1 MRHVGRLGR
10 RRRTVLLGAALLLL
24 ILASTHPVRVAILAL
39 AVLPSAIASLPV
51 DPLVGLTPKPT
62 REYFTCPYPGGSV
75 EGDVYSPGRGGRH
88 GAVILLLGARPV
100 DRDEPPLVRFA
111 EGLSRAGLIVMV
123 PIASGLEAGRIEEHE
138 VDAVVEEVELLR
150 ARPDV
155 DPARIGIIGF
165 SVGGSVAIQAAADP
179 RLDGKLVFV
188 NAFGSYFDTMDFA
201 RAISTR
207 SLVYAGVDE
216 VWVPDPLVLYV
227 MARQMVDTL
236 PDPNDRAVL
245 ERLYIDGDASAR
257 ADVPTMTPAGRAALG
272 LLDGLPPVETEAALA
287 QLPPETMARL
297 RAISPSRVIDR
308 VRTRLF
314 LMHDYG
320 DHVVP
325 YTESRRMAEAAPS
338 AILER
343 YAEFDLFDHVMPNRP
358 PADPSFY
365 LEVPRLLRQLHG
377 LLGYVL

>member
-1 MRHVGRLGR
+1 MRQLPWVGR
-10 RRRTVLLGAALLLL
+10 RRAVLLGVVLLLVAL
-24 ILASTHPVRVAILAL
+24 SFTHPVRVALLAL
-39 AVLPSAIASLPV
+39 AVLPSAISSLPV
-51 DPLVGLTPKPT
+51 DPLVSLTPKPT
-62 REYFTCPYPGGSV
+62 REYFSFPYPGGSV

-88 GAVILLLGARPV
+88 GAIILLLGARPV

-111 EGLSRAGLIVMV
+111 EGLSRAGLVVMV
-123 PIASGLEAGRIEEHE
+123 PIASGLAAGRMEEHE
-138 VDAVVEEVELLR
+138 VDALVDEVEILR
-150 ARPDV
+150 GRPDV
-155 DPARIGIIGF
+155 DPSRIGVIGF

-188 NAFGSYFDTMDFA
+188 NAFGSYFDTTDFA

-207 SLVYAGVDE
+207 SLGYAGVDQAWE
-216 VWVPDPLVLYV
+216 PDPLVLQV

-236 PDPNDRAVL
+236 PDPNDRTIL
-245 ERLYIDGDASAR
+245 ERLYLEGDASAR
-257 ADVPTMTPAGRAALG
+257 ADVPTMTPPGRAALG
-272 LLDGLPPVETEAALA
+272 LLDGLPPAETEAALA
-287 QLPPETMARL
+287 QMPPETMARL

-308 VRTRLF
+308 VKTRLF

-325 YTESRRMAEAAPS
+325 YTETRRMAAATPP

-358 PADPSFY
+358 PAELSFY
-365 LEVPRLLRQLHG
+365 VEVLRLLRQLHG
-377 LLGYVL
+377 LLSYVL

>member
-1 MRHVGRLGR
+1 M
-10 RRRTVLLGAALLLL
+10 
-24 ILASTHPVRVAILAL
+24 
-39 AVLPSAIASLPV
+39 PV
-51 DPLVGLTPKPT
+51 DPLGRLTPKPT
-62 REYFTCPYPGGSV
+62 REYFTFPYPGGSV

-111 EGLSRAGLIVMV
+111 EGMSRAGLIVMV
-123 PIASGLEAGRIEEHE
+123 PISSGLEAGRLQEHE
-138 VDAVVEEVELLR
+138 VDALVQEVELLR
-150 ARPDV
+150 NRADV
-155 DPARIGIIGF
+155 DAARIGIIGF

-188 NAFGSYFDTMDFA
+188 NAFGSYFDTTDFA

-207 SLVYAGVDE
+207 SLMYAGIDQAWE
-216 VWVPDPLVLYV
+216 PDPLVLQV

-236 PDPNDRAVL
+236 PDLNDRAVL

-272 LLDGLPPVETEAALA
+272 LLDGLPPAETEAALA
-287 QLPPETMARL
+287 QLPPETTARL
-297 RAISPSRVIDR
+297 YAISPSRIIDR
-308 VRTRLF
+308 VKTRLL

-325 YTESRRMAEAAPS
+325 YTESRRMAEAAPP

-343 YAEFDLFDHVMPNRP
+343 YAEFNLFEHVMPNRP
-358 PADPSFY
+358 PADISFY
-365 LEVPRLLRQLHG
+365 VELLRLFRQLHG
-377 LLGYVL
+377 LLLYVL

>member
-1 MRHVGRLGR
+1 MGRLGR
-10 RRRTVLLGAALLLL
+10 RRALLLGTALLLL
-24 ILASTHPVRVAILAL
+24 FLAFTHPVRVAILAL

-51 DPLVGLTPKPT
+51 DPLVSLTPKPT
-62 REYFTCPYPGGSV
+62 REYFTFPYPGGSV

-88 GAVILLLGARPV
+88 GAIILLLGARPV

-111 EGLSRAGLIVMV
+111 EGMSRAGLVVMV
-123 PIASGLEAGRIEEHE
+123 PIASGLEDGRIEAHE
-138 VDAVVEEVELLR
+138 VDALVAEVELLR
-150 ARPDV
+150 GRPDV
-155 DPARIGIIGF
+155 DPARIGVIGF

-207 SLVYAGVDE
+207 SLQYAGVDQPWE
-216 VWVPDPLVLYV
+216 PDPLVLQV

-245 ERLYIDGDASAR
+245 ERLYIDRDVGAR
-257 ADVPTMTPAGRAALG
+257 ADVATMTRAGRAALG
-272 LLDGLPPVETEAALA
+272 LLDGLPPAETEAALA
-287 QLPPETMARL
+287 QMPPETLARL
-297 RAISPSRVIDR
+297 QAISPSRVIDR

-325 YTESRRMAEAAPS
+325 YTETRRMAAATPPG
-338 AILER
+338 ILER

-358 PADPSFY
+358 PADLSFY
-365 LEVPRLLRQLHG
+365 FEVARLFRQLHG
-377 LLGYVL
+377 LLLYVL